1 MAAVLPHPVDA
12 ETVLTDPVEVP
23 DVSICTAESLQLR
36 TDLVAPEEPLQIRL
50 AGCDLSVTMRSP
62 GDDFDLV
69 IGFLLS
75 EGIIDDSSQIASIR
89 FCPDADGALSQNI
102 VNVNLAS
109 SGHVQGIEPRPFRA
123 NSSCGVCGRTTI
135 DDLLAQT
142 SPLATGPLV
151 SFQTLAS
158 LPALLSERQPL
169 FHATGGIHAAG
180 LFSHIGRLLVV
191 REDIGRHNAVDKVIG
206 HAARTGLDPGSG
218 MLLVSGR
225 VSFEVVQKALR
236 AGIAVVA
243 AVSAPSSLAVAL
255 ARSAGMTLVGFLR
268 EGRCNIY
275 AGQERVVFGWSE
287 TAGGVN

>member
-191 REDIGRHNAVDKVIG
+191 REDIGRQN
-206 HAARTGLDPGSG
+206 
-218 MLLVSGR
+218 
-225 VSFEVVQKALR
+225 R
-236 AGIAVVA
+236 AGSRLRDA
-243 AVSAPSSLAVAL
+243 S
-255 ARSAGMTLVGFLR
+255 GEWTGFLR
-268 EGRCNIY
+268 GGAEGAPCRDCCGCGRLRAVQPGGR
-275 AGQERVVFGWSE
+275 AGSIRRDD
-287 TAGGVN
+287 AGRFLARGTMQHLRRSGAGCVRLE